1 MIKRPLVWMLGAYLW
16 GMFLGWNGFSLIIII
31 TLCIFICILIYWLLY
46 RSKLKLLTSKDSFIW
61 CLPAFIIL
69 GFILMVDVM
78 RPPPMD
84 LAFEDKVVGRLNGEV
99 TMNVA
104 RQNSNVL
111 HLKDVTV
118 ELADNSIYRCDKVII
133 YYRESKEYLIGNKV
147 TVYGTIQKFSK
158 ATNPGQFNEDLYN
171 RIQKIDYKVM
181 ADEIEI
187 IDSDYKPFYAFLAR
201 IKERFMKLYEDLLSE
216 RESGVITAILLG
228 EKHLLEDEVK
238 DLYQENGISHL
249 LSISGLHISLI
260 GMTVYNL
267 LKKMKAG
274 LHVSTF
280 VCLAFIYS
288 YGILTNFSVSTNRAF
303 VMLSV
308 SLLARIFGRSYDMLS
323 TMSLSALIILLQ
335 NPLQIFSAG
344 FLLSFGSV
352 LGIALI
358 MPSLK
363 SIIQAENKIID
374 SVLISLSVQ
383 LMTLPLILYFFYQLP
398 IYSILINLI
407 LVPLMSMLVI
417 SSLIAGIVG
426 LIHLSFGV
434 FLIGGAN
441 YILKFYEGVC
451 GLGSRLPKNLITPGE
466 PEILLIFLYYF
477 LIVLFLFL
485 VKKGAGRKALLLLA
499 FAFFLLIIPKKK
511 AGLTV
516 TMLDVGQGDGIFMET
531 ESGTRFLIDGGS
543 SDVSQVGTYRIQP
556 YLLSQGVD
564 RLDYA
569 FVSHYDH
576 DHINGLKELLEGSR
590 IKINNLI
597 LPKLEGGVLDNKDK
611 IELEELARK
620 RSCNILYIGAG
631 DLIREGDLYIR
642 CLHPAEDYNIRTNNG
657 YSVVLSL
664 NYKDF
669 DMLLTGDLEADG
681 EELLLKMLEGKYDV
695 LKVAHHGSKNS
706 SGEEFLNLIKPR
718 YSLISCGKN
727 NRYGHPHVELLE
739 RLDDIGSEAIV
750 TYESGAIT
758 IRTDGERMELEKYH

>member
-1 MIKRPLVWMLGAYLW
+1 MLGAYLW
-16 GMFLGWNGFSLIIII
+16 GIFLGWIGFSLIIII
-31 TLCIFICILIYWLLY
+31 TLSIFICILIYWLLY

-69 GFILMVDVM
+69 GFLIMGDVV

-99 TMNVA
+99 IMNVA
-104 RQNSNVL
+104 KQNSNVL

-118 ELADNSIYRCDKVII
+118 ELADKNIYRCDKVLI

-158 ATNPGQFNEDLYN
+158 ATNPGQFNEELYN

-181 ADEIEI
+181 AEEIEI
-187 IDSDYKPFYAFLAR
+187 IDSGYRPFYVFLSR
-201 IKERFMKLYEDLLSE
+201 VKERILKVFEELLDD
-216 RESGVITAILLG
+216 RESGVISAILLG
-228 EKHLLEDEVK
+228 ERHLLEDEVK

-260 GMTVYNL
+260 GMAVYNL

-274 LHVSTF
+274 LPISTF
-280 VCLAFIYS
+280 ACLVFIYS
-288 YGILTNFSVSTNRAF
+288 YGILTNFSVSTNRAI

-323 TMSLSALIILLQ
+323 AMSLSALIILLQ
-335 NPLQIFSAG
+335 NPMEIFSAG

-358 MPSLK
+358 MPSFK
-363 SIIQAENKIID
+363 SIIQSKNKIID
-374 SVLISLSVQ
+374 SILISLSVQ
-383 LMTLPLILYFFYQLP
+383 LMTLPLMLYFFFQLP
-398 IYSILINLI
+398 IYSTLINLI
-407 LVPLMSMLVI
+407 LLPLMSMLVI
-417 SSLIAGIVG
+417 SSLIAGTAG
-426 LIHLSFGV
+426 LIYLPLGI

-451 GLGSRLPKNLITPGE
+451 SFASRLPKNLITPGQ
-466 PEILLIFLYYF
+466 PELLLIFLYYF
-477 LIVLFLFL
+477 VIVIFLLL
-485 VKKGAGRKALLLLA
+485 VKKGAGRKTLLLLF
-499 FAFFLLIIPKKK
+499 FAVLLLIIPKKNP
-511 AGLTV
+511 GLTV

-531 ESGTRFLIDGGS
+531 ETGTRFLIDGGS
-543 SDVSQVGTYRIQP
+543 SDVNQVGTYRIQP

-576 DHINGLKELLEGSR
+576 DHISGLKDLLEGTR
-590 IKINNLI
+590 IKINHLI
-597 LPKLEGGVLDNKDK
+597 LPKLEEGVLDSEAQ
-611 IELEELARK
+611 IELEELAREK
-620 RSCNILYIGAG
+620 SCNILYIKAG
-631 DLIREGDLYIR
+631 DIIREGDLHIR

-664 NYKDF
+664 NYKEF

-681 EELLLKMLEGKYDV
+681 EELLMEMLEGKYDV